1 MTTEL
6 LWAGIAGLR
15 WPRNAAAACCA
26 KLSCWWIAVHHPK
39 WWIDEFFHQNLMNF
53 WWIFDEIFVKIHQ
66 NSSKFIKF
74 HQNSSKFIKIHQILM
89 KFHQN
94 QLTKWRNEKK
104 CKFSSKFWQECRNL
118 LDFRIWSGAKACKSG
133 RSRKMLQNVTLL
145 AIVAV
150 HTAENEPPNVRQVM
164 NSDE

>member
-1 MTTEL
+1 ML
-6 LWAGIAGLR
+6 MNSSSS
-15 WPRNAAAACCA
+15 PKMMN
-26 KLSCWWIAVHHPK
+26 WWIFSSK
-39 WWIDEFFHQNLMNF
+39 FDEFLMNF
-53 WWIFDEIFVKIHQ
+53 WWNFR
-66 NSSKFIKF
+66 
-74 HQNSSKFIKIHQILM
+74 QNSSKFIKIHQISSNFIKIYQILM

-145 AIVAV
+145 AIVAI
-150 HTAENEPPNVRQVM
+150 HTAANEPPKVRQVM
-164 NSDE
+164 NKIHRNVDVLRLTSCSKGVERSSSDVHICCVT